1 MRRQLLHMDV
11 AERKRIFSRIGF
23 ALCAGMLTSAVLGL
37 FLVRPLNVPQ
47 HLKDMLFRF
56 GASAVYFY
64 IYLPNLLGMLVIW
77 LLLRDLPSGN
87 REVIKMQD
95 EKLMHIFAAMYTA
108 SILMNVIGVY
118 LSNLFPAH
126 GSQQL
131 TAISSMVRSGTASG
145 ILIPV
150 FIGPVLEELLFR
162 KLLID
167 RTRRFGEKTAIVL
180 TALCFGLYHGN
191 LNQFMYAFT
200 VGLFLAYVYC
210 RTNRILYT
218 ILMHIFLNG
227 LSSMLLVIAP
237 ASGQTANH
245 SVEFILIGLFILIIT
260 TLILGV
266 IYLYRAVRHGVEFG
280 EAGEEDIPKKE
291 VLKTVY
297 LNPGMLLMVTMSILK
312 IVLNLFNIDLLKLF

>member
-1 MRRQLLHMDV
+1 
-11 AERKRIFSRIGF
+11 
-23 ALCAGMLTSAVLGL
+23 
-37 FLVRPLNVPQ
+37 
-47 HLKDMLFRF
+47 
-56 GASAVYFY
+56 
-64 IYLPNLLGMLVIW
+64 
-77 LLLRDLPSGN
+77 
-87 REVIKMQD
+87 
-95 EKLMHIFAAMYTA
+95 
-108 SILMNVIGVY
+108 
-118 LSNLFPAH
+118 
-126 GSQQL
+126 
-131 TAISSMVRSGTASG
+131 MVRSGTASG

-167 RTRRFGEKTAIVL
+167 RTRRFGEKAAIVL

-227 LSSMLLVIAP
+227 LSAMLLVIAP
-237 ASGQTANH
+237 ASGQAADN

-280 EAGEEDIPKKE
+280 EAGGEDIPKNE

-297 LNPGMLLMVTMSILK
+297 LNPGMLLMVTMRILK
-312 IVLNLFNIDLLKLF
+312 IVLNLFNIDLLTLF